1 VSKAVH
7 RKLLYSVVVLVLS
20 AVLAASA
27 FAQETTDQES
37 ETADINREVVV
48 DEPSS
53 DSSTDS
59 AEDPSTPPASDSIF
73 ASMPD
78 DICPAVLDPFI
89 VESFRDA
96 APALL
101 ERCETLP
108 SEATIS
114 DQIPVTEYQGEVPTL

>member
-1 VSKAVH
+1 MH
-7 RKLLYSVVVLVLS
+7 RKLLYSVLVLVLS

-59 AEDPSTPPASDSIF
+59 AEDPSTPPPASDSIF

-108 SEATIS
+108 SEAPIS
-114 DQIPVTEYQGEVPTL
+114 DQIPVTEYQGEVPML